1 MANIHEREVEFLS
14 QSRCANST
22 EEIGFGDRG
31 QQKFGF
37 PARQALLKIDIEHEQ
52 LRKQVRNGPWKT
64 RAVRNVDVFEPPCET
79 QFGRQFQFFAVEV
92 DPDRGQVL
100 HIKIV
105 DFEQIRIVA
114 DLSAACEVEGRL
126 NATHD
131 PNADIAVKI

>member
-52 LRKQVRNGPWKT
+52 LREKVRNSTGESCTLWNI
-64 RAVRNVDVFEPPCET
+64 NVLQAPSKP
-79 QFGRQFQFFAVEV
+79 
-92 DPDRGQVL
+92 
-100 HIKIV
+100 
-105 DFEQIRIVA
+105 
-114 DLSAACEVEGRL
+114 
-126 NATHD
+126 
-131 PNADIAVKI
+131 